1 MGHRRTRPIVGE
13 TAAGVGATYI
23 VVDQGQD
30 DTNVQVDAIGTVTF
44 TVDWTN
50 ENILYDTA
58 AIAAVNIGGYQ
69 AEDDRYVDPASAQWT
84 ELIASGTAD
93 ADAQFGSPIFALRIN
108 ITAGTGSVGYV
119 INQA

>member
-23 VVDQGQD
+23 VVDQAAD

-50 ENILYDTA
+50 QNILHGAPTA
-58 AIAAVNIGGYQ
+58 INLVQ
-69 AEDDRYVDPASAQWT
+69 ASDPDRYVAAASAQWT
-84 ELIASGTAD
+84 NLIASGAAD
-93 ADAQFGSPIFALRIN
+93 AAAQLSSPIFAIRID
-108 ITAGTGSVGYV
+108 ITAGTGSVGYA